1 MVAFH
6 YIPSFIFPGKSIC
19 FRSWIHSKHRS
30 LILTSQYP
38 NSQVF
43 LFLGIQ
49 VKPVWSSV
57 CLDSD
62 WNVHAQLVVGT
73 RPYSCLYQGRNEESC
88 SIHIHIQ

>member
-1 MVAFH
+1 MSIVPLSSPATCFLNWAD
-6 YIPSFIFPGKSIC
+6 INWSF
-19 FRSWIHSKHRS
+19 
-30 LILTSQYP
+30 ILTSQYI

-49 VKPVWSSV
+49 IKPVWSSV

-62 WNVHAQLVVGT
+62 RNVHAQLVVGT
-73 RPYSCLYQGRNEESC
+73 RPYSGLYQGRNEESC